1 MTAVHIDITD
11 NEAPSIVSPATL
23 KGSIPIIQ
31 HNDNI
36 IETILN
42 NSATY
47 SFISNQYKHPQM
59 LKISIIQTL
68 VVFSYTNNKQCL
80 YICIVIMIQIHDTY
94 N

>member
-59 LKISIIQTL
+59 LKISIIRNFGCIFLYKQQTIFVYL
-68 VVFSYTNNKQCL
+68 HRN
-80 YICIVIMIQIHDTY
+80 HDSNT
-94 N
+94 